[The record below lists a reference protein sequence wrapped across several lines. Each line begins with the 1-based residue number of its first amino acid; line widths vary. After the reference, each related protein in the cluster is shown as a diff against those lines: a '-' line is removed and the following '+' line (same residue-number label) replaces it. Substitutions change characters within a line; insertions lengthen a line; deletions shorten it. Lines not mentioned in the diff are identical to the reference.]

1 MLDSIKDSLGELL
14 GMTVVVCICAVPAY
28 VALRR
33 MSFRSKYGID
43 WGPRRNVLAI
53 ALATSLVLALIF
65 LFSKVYSS
73 ANTWTDWWD

>member
-1 MLDSIKDSLGELL
+1 MLDLLKDSLGEFF
-14 GMTVVVCICAVPAY
+14 GMTLVVCICAVPAY

-33 MSFRSKYGID
+33 MALPSKYGID
-43 WGPRRNVLAI
+43 WGPRRTALTI
-53 ALATSLVLALIF
+53 TLATLLVLVLIF